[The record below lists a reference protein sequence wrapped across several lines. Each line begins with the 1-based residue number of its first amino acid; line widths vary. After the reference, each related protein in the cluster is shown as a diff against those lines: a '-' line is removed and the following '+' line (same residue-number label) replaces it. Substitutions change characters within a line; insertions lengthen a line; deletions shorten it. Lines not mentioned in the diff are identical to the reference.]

1 MNIVYPYVA
10 KDISCI
16 AIESHYTTDI
26 HLLYRPIIQ
35 KEGLLLDTLLYL
47 ILIVF
52 IIWLVHL
59 IRKIYSKSLRLSKQT
74 HAIRL
79 AECEK
84 IVKYFANNHGYIARS
99 VVSREELRE
108 QIETG
113 ISANTLKS
121 FIEERILK
129 AEGLSLGYQLVDQT
143 QLPVVLPDKYRDKHI
158 YIVGKSGYGKTN
170 FLRHLIFQDLAA
182 GVGLGVL
189 APEYEMLNDEILP
202 FIPEERIQDV
212 IYFNPADTKHPVVL
226 NPLHIDEGEDIDLQV
241 DETFAILQRVVGEG
255 GGPRMDEILRHS
267 LYALI
272 EKPNTTLLDFEPLLD
287 RQDSSF
293 RNAIVQTTAD
303 EQTRRFFQHTYP
315 QFPKDSHIP
324 IINRI
329 GRIIRARYTRNC
341 LCPPKNTT
349 LSKQEAASRLLNIR
363 QAMDQGKILLF
374 NLSDGILGEVASQLI
389 GELIVSKFQTA
400 TMSRANVSK
409 QYRKPFYL
417 YLDEFQNFCGAA
429 RSYEKILSRARKYKL
444 GMILAHQ
451 QTGQL
456 SSELLREIFG
466 NVSTLVSFQVSQ
478 PDAVRLSKEFLSQ
491 QDFDIK
497 SVPPE
502 EFLQLNIGQAYC
514 KIAKSAF
521 PFYIPKVDD
530 KPDRE
535 RARQVIEN
543 SQKMYGIPRITKS
556 EQARLNNQNDSD
568 DPLADLDPEGV
579 FD

>member
-1 MNIVYPYVA
+1 MVVILWFVCRIYKNR
-10 KDISCI
+10 DRSL
-16 AIESHYTTDI
+16 
-26 HLLYRPIIQ
+26 HL
-35 KEGLLLDTLLYL
+35 K
-47 ILIVF
+47 
-52 IIWLVHL
+52 
-59 IRKIYSKSLRLSKQT
+59 KQSET
-74 HAIRL
+74 RRL
-79 AECEK
+79 ADCEE
-84 IVKYFANNHGYIARS
+84 VVRHFANNHGHVARS
-99 VVSREELRE
+99 AVSKKELQNVVDQGATADQLERF
-108 QIETG
+108 ITG
-113 ISANTLKS
+113 
-121 FIEERILK
+121 RILK
-129 AEGLSLGYQLVDQT
+129 ARGLNLGFQLTGET
-143 QLPVVLPDKYRDKHI
+143 QLPVTLSDKYRDKHI

-182 GVGLGVL
+182 GAGLGVL

-202 FIPEERIQDV
+202 FIPEERVQDV
-212 IYFNPADTKHPVVL
+212 IYFNPADIEHPVVL
-226 NPLHIDEGEDIDLQV
+226 NPLHIDDGEDIDLHV
-241 DETFAILQRVVGEG
+241 DETFAILQRVVGDG

-293 RNAIVQTTAD
+293 RNEIVQTTED
-303 EQTRRFFQHTYP
+303 DQTRRFFAHTYP

-329 GRIIRARYTRNC
+329 GRIIRAKYPRNC
-341 LCPPKNTT
+341 LCPPTNTT
-349 LSKQEAASRLLNIR
+349 LGKQEAEGRLLNVR

-374 NLSDGILGEVASQLI
+374 NLSDGALGEVASQLI

-400 TMSRANVSK
+400 TMSRANVSR
-409 QYRKPFYL
+409 QHRRPFYL
-417 YLDEFQNFCGAA
+417 YLDEFQNFCGVASQ
-429 RSYEKILSRARKYKL
+429 SYEKILSRARKYKL

-478 PDAVRLSKEFLSQ
+478 TDASKLSKEFLSQ
-491 QDFDIK
+491 HDFDIK

-502 EFLQLNIGQAYC
+502 EFLQLNVGQAYC
-514 KIAKSAF
+514 RIAKSAF
-521 PFYIPKVDD
+521 PFYVPKVNG

-543 SQKMYGIPRITKS
+543 SQEMYGIPRVTS
-556 EQARLNNQNDSD
+556 NQAMLNNQDESD